1 MQTVTKYRQEKLL
14 LGTGSIQILL
24 HFSIDFKISKLPY
37 FVNGV
42 RNIFLVHMKCFPR
55 PTLLSKL
62 EYTMISFEQN
72 HKLLE
77 YLWKVSIAD
86 PV

>member
-42 RNIFLVHMKCFPR
+42 SNIFLVHMKCFPR
-55 PTLLSKL
+55 PT
-62 EYTMISFEQN
+62 
-72 HKLLE
+72 
-77 YLWKVSIAD
+77 
-86 PV
+86 